1 MIFFGIDIACKVDL
15 LERSDVSAFEKI
27 VLFICDICI
36 TNIMFT
42 QKQLAVFR
50 AVMQTGSVSAAGRR
64 MNLSQPS
71 VSRILGDLERLFG
84 VPLFQRK
91 SKGVTPTPEA
101 EAFLDEV
108 ERNYLVLT
116 NLEEAAAQIA
126 RKERGT
132 LSIAT
137 ITAASFEIVP
147 CALARLRVAEKNI
160 KVVWQVKSS
169 KWVLD
174 FTRSG
179 TLKTGFANVLH
190 MPSGMKVLHEGAL
203 PHMCFVPA
211 NHPLAP
217 QQGPLSLRDL
227 RPYPVIGLLGQ
238 VEDELTLRNIGSNVH
253 SPMTAETSLAALT
266 LSQHC
271 DGLPIVDSFTAHYW
285 QQRNDGQPRIVEALP
300 YYRFAVFEP
309 LGASASMIDREF
321 QAYLIEEVERIRSWT
336 DSLAS

>member
-1 MIFFGIDIACKVDL
+1 
-15 LERSDVSAFEKI
+15 
-27 VLFICDICI
+27 
-36 TNIMFT
+36 MFT

-71 VSRILGDLERLFG
+71 VSRILGDLERQFG

-91 SKGVTPTPEA
+91 SKGVSPTPEA
-101 EAFLDEV
+101 EAFLEEV
-108 ERNYLVLT
+108 ERNYLVLA

-137 ITAASFEIVP
+137 ITAASLEIVP
-147 CALARLRVAEKNI
+147 RALARLQVSEKNI

-174 FTRSG
+174 FARSG
-179 TLKTGFANVLH
+179 TLRTGFANVLH
-190 MPSGMKVLHEGAL
+190 IPSGMKVLHEGAL

-211 NHPLAP
+211 GHPLNSK
-217 QQGPLSLRDL
+217 QGPLSLRDL

-238 VEDELTLRNIGSNVH
+238 VQDELMLRNIGKNVH

-271 DGLPIVDSFTAHYW
+271 EGLPIVDAFTAHYW
-285 QQRNDGQPRIVEALP
+285 QKNNDGQARVVEDLP
-300 YYRFAVFEP
+300 HYRFAVFEP
-309 LGASASMIDREF
+309 LGINASMIDREF
-321 QAYLIEEVERIRSWT
+321 QTCLLEEVEKIREWS
-336 DSLAS
+336 DFVSRPSRD

>member
-1 MIFFGIDIACKVDL
+1 
-15 LERSDVSAFEKI
+15 
-27 VLFICDICI
+27 
-36 TNIMFT
+36 MFT

-71 VSRILGDLERLFG
+71 VSRILGDLERQFG

-91 SKGVTPTPEA
+91 SKGVSPTPEA
-101 EAFLDEV
+101 EAFLEEV

-137 ITAASFEIVP
+137 ITAASLEIVP
-147 CALARLRVAEKNI
+147 SALARLQVAEKNI

-174 FTRSG
+174 FARSG
-179 TLKTGFANVLH
+179 TLRTGFANVLH
-190 MPSGMKVLHEGAL
+190 MPSGMRVLHEGTL
-203 PHMCFVPA
+203 PHMCLVPA
-211 NHPLAP
+211 EHPLGA
-217 QQGPLSLRDL
+217 QRTPLSLRDL
-227 RPYPVIGLLGQ
+227 RPYPIIGLLGQ
-238 VEDELTLRNIGSNVH
+238 VADELAVRNVGANIH
-253 SPMTAETSLAALT
+253 SPLTAETSLAAIT

-271 DGLPIVDSFTAHYW
+271 GGLPIVDAFTAHYW
-285 QQRNDGQPRIVEALP
+285 HQNHDGQPRIVEDLP
-300 YYRFAVFEP
+300 DYRFAVFEP
-309 LGASASMIDREF
+309 LGTSASLIDREF
-321 QAYLIEEVERIRSWT
+321 QTYLIEEVEKIQAWLSGFNC
-336 DSLAS
+336 